1 MNKRRIGNSRVDVE
15 LIALGGNVFDRIADE
30 AAQQGKR
37 LGVARY
43 LT

>member
-1 MNKRRIGNSRVDVE
+1 MNKRRIGNSRVDVG
-15 LIALGGNVFDRIADE
+15 LIALDGNAFDWTADE

-37 LGVARY
+37 RGADRY